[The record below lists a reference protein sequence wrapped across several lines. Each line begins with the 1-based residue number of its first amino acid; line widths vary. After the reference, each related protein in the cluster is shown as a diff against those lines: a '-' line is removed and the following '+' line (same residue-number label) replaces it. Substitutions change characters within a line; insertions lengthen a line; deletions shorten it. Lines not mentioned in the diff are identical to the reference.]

1 MRFLKALAVVVF
13 LSCAWIGAANAQQV
27 NLYCLVDTGPPLHW
41 APCSS
46 TVPLNVTIAGSG
58 GGGVL
63 VVGNVSNASSGV
75 ATTST
80 NVPNVSYNYAWNGTT
95 WDQVRSGSNASSG
108 VATGA
113 AGNVDA
119 IAYNYVWNGTTWDQA
134 AGVPLN
140 SNNAV
145 PTISL
150 GTNALATNQVS
161 VASSATLIVAARTGA
176 TGTGRKSVTIT
187 NITGTGPFYVGNT
200 GLTTSTGMYVG
211 ATAGASITLDTQA
224 AIFGIVPTTAQSVSF
239 VETF

>member
-1 MRFLKALAVVVF
+1 MRFLKALAAVVF
-13 LSCAWIGAANAQQV
+13 FSCAWIGAASAQQV

-41 APCSS
+41 TPCSS

-75 ATTST
+75 APTST
-80 NVPNVSYNYAWNGTT
+80 NVPAV
-95 WDQVRSGSNASSG
+95 
-108 VATGA
+108 
-113 AGNVDA
+113 
-119 IAYNYVWNGTTWDQA
+119 AYNYVFNNTTGNWDQA

-150 GTNALATNQVS
+150 GTNTLATNQVS

-176 TGTGRKSVTIT
+176 TGIGRKSVTIT

>member
-1 MRFLKALAVVVF
+1 MRFLKALAAVVF
-13 LSCAWIGAANAQQV
+13 LSCAWIGAASAQQV

-75 ATTST
+75 APTST
-80 NVPNVSYNYAWNGTT
+80 NLGT
-95 WDQVRSGSNASSG
+95 
-108 VATGA
+108 
-113 AGNVDA
+113 DA
-119 IAYNYVWNGTTWDQA
+119 FNYVWNGTSWDQA